1 VLLTVHEILNTLER
15 KKLITQTTVSNVC
28 KYIEDNHIS
37 NLELMTAESKIEKNR
52 RLSYNVRLSALRNP
66 LAREVFKLMYE
77 KKTNVALSLDVPNKK
92 LFLSILKQVAPHI
105 CMLKTHINIIDDFDE
120 DFIKEIR
127 SLQSKFKF
135 FIMED
140 GKFCDIGNTL
150 QYQLT
155 GGIYKINN
163 WANSVTAHGISG
175 KSIMGVYEKIN
186 KNATSRGLVLVAEM
200 SNKHNLISKEYTD
213 AVIDM
218 VSNHS
223 ANNVMGFVSQQK
235 IAGDEYLYLTPGV
248 GLLSGE
254 DNLDQ
259 RYKTPEKAIREDC
272 CDIIIVG
279 RAIYNSDDPLGAI
292 IELKQRSW
300 DSLLF

>member
-1 VLLTVHEILNTLER
+1 
-15 KKLITQTTVSNVC
+15 
-28 KYIEDNHIS
+28 
-37 NLELMTAESKIEKNR
+37 
-52 RLSYNVRLSALRNP
+52 
-66 LAREVFKLMYE
+66 
-77 KKTNVALSLDVPNKK
+77 
-92 LFLSILKQVAPHI
+92 
-105 CMLKTHINIIDDFDE
+105 
-120 DFIKEIR
+120 
-127 SLQSKFKF
+127 
-135 FIMED
+135 MED

-175 KSIMGVYEKIN
+175 KSLMDVYEKIN
-186 KNATSRGLVLVAEM
+186 KNTTSRGLVLVAEM

-213 AVIDM
+213 TVIDM

-259 RYKTPEKAIREDC
+259 RYRTPEKAIRVDR

-300 DSLLF
+300 NALLF